1 MKQREEASPKLEGK
15 FVQNGETK
23 SKMEILVDTGSDISI
38 ILETVCPINASFEK
52 ENLSVR
58 VANDEKFT
66 FRKSTIIAVKIG
78 NMTKRI
84 KCFVFP
90 KEIGGFPVILGADA
104 MRELKIG
111 ISFEKEKIN
120 VKSRNEKGTGI
131 GDSEWI
137 LEIKENFIPVKKR
150 KTRGETLHASNEIN
164 IEKNCCAMIKVKTRL
179 KEGTEVEIEKTNL
192 KNGLMIP
199 SSLSKVKEKKI
210 IINVLNISNSSQVIK
225 LNSEL
230 TKCGALGEDTQLCAI
245 NRTERM
251 AWHGAHRK
259 SADRN
264 AVEGALQANEIDCE
278 MQEAKIRLTSLLNEY
293 RSIVKKKGEKV
304 ELAHAEP
311 MKINTGN
318 ATARYKRQYSTP
330 FALKEEMK
338 NVIRKMKEEKVIEE
352 SVSPWNSPIFLIKK
366 KNGEFRPVID
376 YRELNQ
382 VTEIERFPLPVMD
395 DLFKSMNKAKIFNY

>member
-1 MKQREEASPKLEGK
+1 MKQREEASPKLEAK
-15 FVQNGETK
+15 FEQNGETE

-38 ILETVCPINASFEK
+38 ILETVCPINASFEE

-66 FRKSTIIAVKIG
+66 FKKSTIIAVKIG

-84 KCFVFP
+84 FFKCFVFP

-120 VKSRNEKGTGI
+120 VKSRNEKERGI

-150 KTRGETLHASNEIN
+150 KLREVTLHASNEIN

-179 KEGTEVEIEKTNL
+179 EEGTEVEIEKMNL

-210 IINVLNISNSSQVIK
+210 LINVLNISNSSQVIK

-230 TKCGALGEDTQLCAI
+230 TKCGALGED
-245 NRTERM
+245 
-251 AWHGAHRK
+251 K
-259 SADRN
+259 
-264 AVEGALQANEIDCE
+264 
-278 MQEAKIRLTSLLNEY
+278 MQEAK
-293 RSIVKKKGEKV
+293 KC
-304 ELAHAEP
+304 
-311 MKINTGN
+311 
-318 ATARYKRQYSTP
+318 
-330 FALKEEMK
+330 
-338 NVIRKMKEEKVIEE
+338 RK
-352 SVSPWNSPIFLIKK
+352 L
-366 KNGEFRPVID
+366 R
-376 YRELNQ
+376 
-382 VTEIERFPLPVMD
+382 
-395 DLFKSMNKAKIFNY
+395 